1 MFTHEPW
8 VVPINEHQYIL
19 KDFCV
24 YESELF
30 GVSIVVPTGFVTDL
44 ASIPRVVWTLIG
56 WTPDGLHRNA
66 AIVHDF
72 IYQRRGRVPAI
83 YISPARFFSR
93 KECDQVF
100 KEAML
105 SLGVSKIKANIMY
118 GAVRTFGWL
127 AW

>member
-8 VVPINEHQYIL
+8 VVPINEKEYIL
-19 KDFCV
+19 KDLAV

-30 GVSIVVPTGFVTDL
+30 HVSIIVPTGFVTDL
-44 ASIPRVVWTLIG
+44 ASIPRIVWSLIG

-72 IYQRRGRVPAI
+72 LYQRRGRLPVE
-83 YISPARFFSR
+83 YISPPRSFSR
-93 KECDQVF
+93 KECDEIF

-105 SLGVSKIKANIMY
+105 SLGVGKIKANIIY
-118 GAVRTFGWL
+118 GAVRTFGWM